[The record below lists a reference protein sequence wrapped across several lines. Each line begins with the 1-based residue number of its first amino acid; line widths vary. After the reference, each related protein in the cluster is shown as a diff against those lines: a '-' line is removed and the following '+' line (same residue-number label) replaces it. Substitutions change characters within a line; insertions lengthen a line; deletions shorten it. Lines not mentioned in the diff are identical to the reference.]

1 MTSFIDSPFAV
12 LLVTFVALSGAA
24 YIADGPIRR
33 LRPVK
38 KNEHIDFDTALA
50 ATLTLLGL
58 LIGFSFSMAVNR
70 YDQRK
75 HCEEAEASAI
85 GTEYRRADLLPSDVA
100 TKVRRLL
107 ENYTG

>member
-1 MTSFIDSPFAV
+1 MISIFDGPFTAF
-12 LLVTFVALSGAA
+12 LIALVTLSGAA
-24 YIADGPIRR
+24 LLGDNLLRKKRPIKRD
-33 LRPVK
+33 
-38 KNEHIDFDTALA
+38 EQEDFDTALA

-58 LIGFSFSMAVNR
+58 IIGFSFSMAVNR